1 MDTKRLSNRPWL
13 LLPGTLCT
21 GAVFNGF
28 LNALGVGPAQRH
40 VVEMDRASVDDY
52 QPIFDGL
59 SEDTIVCGFSL
70 GAIVAAHYADKMTA
84 RHLVLFGVNPLADDP
99 AKAQSRHDLATDV
112 IRCGGAAALKARELE
127 VHGPTP
133 DVTREMIYEMANAS
147 AHLIEAQTQLALSRP
162 SALPALSRAC
172 MPVITLAGSLDRSAP
187 TAQGQAAAE
196 SAPDGQFHALEG
208 LGHFAL
214 IEDQHACAAALQHFT
229 ETRDGQARHHH
240 AN

>member
-1 MDTKRLSNRPWL
+1 MDTSGLSNRPWL

-21 GAVFNGF
+21 GAVFEGF
-28 LNALGVGPAQRH
+28 LNALGVGPAQRQ
-40 VVEMDRASVDDY
+40 VVALDRASVDDY
-52 QPIFDGL
+52 QPVFDGL
-59 SEDTIVCGFSL
+59 PEDTIVCGFSL

-112 IRCGGAAALKARELE
+112 IRFGGAAALKARELE

-133 DVTREMIYEMANAS
+133 DLTRDMIYEMANVS
-147 AHLIEAQTQLALSRP
+147 ANMIEAQTQLALSRP
-162 SALPALSRAC
+162 GALPALSRAC
-172 MPVITLAGSLDRSAP
+172 MPVISLTGSLDRSAP
-187 TAQGQAAAE
+187 IAQGQVAAQ
-196 SAPDGQFHALEG
+196 SAPDGKFHALAG

-214 IEDQHACAAALQHFT
+214 IEDPHACAAALQHVT
-229 ETRDGQARHHH
+229 ETHDGPGSYHH